1 MNFTHRSHLS
11 VLTVSV
17 PSRPTYKRPMVA
29 TLLPGSDVAMPHL
42 GHLGLARQPGFSN
55 TNPKPTTLQITMKPI
70 LTICKFLTVVTL
82 AVLAFGCAADLHNK
96 ENLATAAGFKPITPN
111 GADQQAILTKLP
123 ADKVTR
129 ISYKGK
135 FYYVLPDVKA
145 NVAYVGGQAEYQ
157 AYRQLREQQQL
168 SNDNLMAASMNEDAS
183 MNWGAWGGWDAVGPI
198 GFRR

>member
-1 MNFTHRSHLS
+1 MRYLHT
-11 VLTVSV
+11 
-17 PSRPTYKRPMVA
+17 
-29 TLLPGSDVAMPHL
+29 
-42 GHLGLARQPGFSN
+42 
-55 TNPKPTTLQITMKPI
+55 IT
-70 LTICKFLTVVTL
+70 KFLTVLTL
-82 AVLAFGCAADLHNK
+82 AALAIGCAADLHNK
-96 ENLATAAGFKPITPN
+96 ENLATAAGFKTITPN

-129 ISYKGK
+129 ITYKGK
-135 FYYVLPDVKA
+135 MYYVRPDVKA

-157 AYRQLREQQQL
+157 AYQQLRLQQQL